1 MKKKLDTWLIFSL
14 PSGNK
19 TIVYPRERGLIDA
32 GKPYVEVDCN
42 NTPSLVETA
51 IVELIA
57 YASSQSWI
65 LLKLNGGNWTNI
77 C

>member
-32 GKPYVEVDCN
+32 GKPYVAV
-42 NTPSLVETA
+42 
-51 IVELIA
+51 
-57 YASSQSWI
+57 YQ
-65 LLKLNGGNWTNI
+65 NGPNRR
-77 C
+77 